1 MSGAGA
7 ALFLAARVNGN
18 PDADL
23 TPFTERDGQLYVSR
37 DSALQLGFR
46 AEFLNSIPAGTPL
59 SAYPGVKVNYNSNLQ
74 SVDITAPFSVLNVDT
89 AVLGPNAGARTTA
102 SASPGLLLNYD
113 LYSSYTNKN
122 DLSLSGYF
130 EMRAFNNLGVVSN
143 SYLTQAQRVHDQAG
157 WQRTTVRMDTSL
169 EHSLQDKEITF
180 RLGDTVTNSLSWT
193 RSTRIG
199 GFQVARNFA
208 LQPYQTTTPLPAYF
222 GSAALP
228 SAVEMY
234 INGIQQYSGKVPA
247 GPFEL
252 NAMPSI
258 NGAGQAQVVLTD
270 ALGRRTLVNFPFYSS
285 TRLLREGLTDWSF
298 EAGYVRNNYG
308 YQSFDYAKE
317 PMISGTIRHGL
328 TNFLTLESH
337 AEGSK
342 GIALG
347 GVGVAATVGLLGT
360 VSASYARSSAQGV
373 KGSQYGASYQFQRG
387 AFSLGASTQRSTG
400 SYRDVAS
407 MYGGTPTL
415 RNDNAY
421 VGVDGGRL
429 GSFALNYAYLQQAGQ
444 PRYRYGGASWS
455 RTFAQGVTISLSA
468 NQNLDDRSDRSVFL
482 NLTFNWGQGISAH
495 TSASRAKGSNTYS
508 AGISHTSSDQTGW
521 NWNLQA
527 QQADQ
532 QPANASG
539 QVNKRTQYMDL
550 NAGVNGAG
558 NSQNAYAGASG
569 SLVAMGGGLFA
580 SRRIYDSFA
589 VISTDGVPD
598 VPVKNQNHLIGNTD
612 SQGLLLAPSLRSYE
626 SNKISIDP
634 TNLPIDM
641 HIERINLDAVPRY
654 ASGINVK
661 FTMQRIHAASMILRR
676 PDGRNVAMGS
686 QVFLNG
692 GAQPAGW
699 VGYDGR
705 LYLEGLQ
712 PDNRLTVQ
720 DDATTCSVHFAYHAK
735 AGTLPEMGPLP
746 CRPMPPPA
754 ANAPTSTP

>member
-7 ALFLAARVNGN
+7 AVFLAAKVNGN
-18 PDADL
+18 PDVDL
-23 TPFTERDGQLYVSR
+23 TPFTERDGQLYLSR
-37 DSALQLGFR
+37 ESALQLGFR
-46 AEFLNSIPAGTPL
+46 AEFLDSIPAGTPL
-59 SAYPGVKVNYNSNLQ
+59 SAYPGVKVSYNSNLQ

-89 AVLGPNAGARTTA
+89 AVLGPNSGARTAAT
-102 SASPGLLLNYD
+102 ASPGLLLNYD

-143 SYLTQAQRVHDQAG
+143 SYLVQGQRVHDQTG
-157 WQRTTVRMDTSL
+157 WQRTTVRMDTTL

-180 RLGDTVTNSLSWT
+180 RLGDTLTNSLTWT

-199 GFQVARNFA
+199 GFQVSRNFA

-270 ALGRRTLVNFPFYSS
+270 ALGRRTLINFPFYNS

-308 YQSFDYAKE
+308 YQSFDYARQ
-317 PMISGTIRHGL
+317 PMVSGTIRHGL

-360 VSASYARSSAQGV
+360 VSASFARSNAQGE
-373 KGSQYGASYQFQRG
+373 KGTQYGASYQFQRG
-387 AFSLGASTQRSTG
+387 AFSLGASTQRG
-400 SYRDVAS
+400 SNNYRDVAS
-407 MYGGTPTL
+407 MYGGTPVL

-421 VGVDGGRL
+421 IGLDGGKL
-429 GSFALNYAYLQQAGQ
+429 GNFALNYAYLQQAGQ

-455 RTFAQGVTISLSA
+455 RTFAHGVTISLSA

-482 NLTFNWGQGISAH
+482 NLSFNWGKGMSAYA
-495 TSASRAKGSNTYS
+495 SASRSKGSNTYS
-508 AGISHTSSDQTGW
+508 TSVSQTSPDEAGW
-521 NWNLQA
+521 NWSVQA

-532 QPANASG
+532 QALNASG
-539 QVNKRTQYMDL
+539 QVNKRTQYMDI
-550 NAGVNGAG
+550 NAGVNSAG

-589 VISTDGVPD
+589 VVSTDDVPD
-598 VPVKNQNHLIGNTD
+598 VPVKSQNHLIGNTD
-612 SQGLLLAPSLRSYE
+612 SRGLLLVPSLRSYE
-626 SNKISIDP
+626 KNRISIDP

-641 HIERINLDAVPRY
+641 HIERVNLEAVPRY

-661 FTMQRIHAASMILRR
+661 FIMQRIHAASMILRR

-686 QVFLNG
+686 PVFLNG

-712 PDNRLTVQ
+712 PDNRLTVH
-720 DDATTCSVHFAYHAK
+720 DDASTCAVHFAYHDK
-735 AGTLPEMGPLP
+735 AGTLPEIGPLP
-746 CRPMPPPA
+746 CRPMPPA
-754 ANAPTSTP
+754 AHTSTSAP